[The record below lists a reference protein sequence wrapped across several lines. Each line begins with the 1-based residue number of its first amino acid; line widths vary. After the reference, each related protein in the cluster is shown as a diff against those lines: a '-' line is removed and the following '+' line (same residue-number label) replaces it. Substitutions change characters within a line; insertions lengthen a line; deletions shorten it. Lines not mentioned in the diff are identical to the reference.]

1 MQVKY
6 LSKNTKTIYLFLYLT
21 FLDMIFIFQNKQ
33 ITYFAYVLFS
43 VQFYGFYLL

>member
-1 MQVKY
+1 MHVKY

-33 ITYFAYVLFS
+33 ITYTAYVLIS